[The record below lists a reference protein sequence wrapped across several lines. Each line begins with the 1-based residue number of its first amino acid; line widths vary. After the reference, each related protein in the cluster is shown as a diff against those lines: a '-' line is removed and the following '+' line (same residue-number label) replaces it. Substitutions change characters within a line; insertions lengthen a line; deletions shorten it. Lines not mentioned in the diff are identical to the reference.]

1 MDTNHLCSDKN
12 SPEKLCWIAVLTN
25 PGVDISRVQDDVMIC
40 HNCER
45 FKHVAERGTGRRAA
59 DKLISAT
66 IAKLMEQL
74 AQKRENLEMASRE
87 LKKNVEEL
95 SLLKSITD
103 AIARSDSLEK
113 GLRIMLT
120 GATSGDAFGFNRA
133 AVLLI
138 NDDSGYLEGKCAI
151 GPENI
156 EEAASIWNEMGN
168 TPIAQLLFN
177 ILNEADFSP
186 CALESLIE
194 SAKISVKDYDNPFIQ
209 SLKDG
214 VSRVIDIQDI
224 WYSRLDWSFWPL
236 ASKLA
241 VVPLISEGR
250 PLGLVIA
257 DNAITQKPITAEM
270 VDALKAL
277 ANACAPGLENA
288 ILRQQL
294 LAQLRE
300 LKRVHELLRSNQAYL
315 VQNER
320 LVEIGMLA
328 TKVAHELKIPLVTI
342 GGYARRVKSTVGTN
356 KFNGEMVD
364 VIIAEVDRLLNINS
378 EILEFSRRASLNIRE
393 CDLNAVV
400 ADSFNLF
407 KDRFK
412 NSGIKAEKKLLSSK
426 LIVRADPERLKQVI
440 LNLIENSLEA
450 MTRGGRLIVR
460 TIRQKDYVVLEIEDT
475 GMGMDKES
483 MDNLFKLFY
492 TTKEKGSGLG
502 LPVSKKIIDDHGGTI
517 NVQSVP
523 GSGTVFSVHLPA
535 YSDQED

>member
-1 MDTNHLCSDKN
+1 MEVNYHCDDRNSSD
-12 SPEKLCWIAVLTN
+12 KLCWIAVLTN

-45 FKHVAERGTGRRAA
+45 FKNVAERGAGRRTA

-74 AQKRENLEMASRE
+74 AQKRENLEIASRE

-133 AVLLI
+133 AVFLV
-138 NDDSGYLEGKCAI
+138 NEDSGYLEGKCAI
-151 GPENI
+151 GPLNK
-156 EEAASIWNEMGN
+156 EEAGSIWNEVSDIPMD
-168 TPIAQLLFN
+168 QLLAG
-177 ILNEADFSP
+177 ILNKSESVP
-186 CALESLIE
+186 CVLESLIE
-194 SAKISVKDYDNPFIQ
+194 STKIPLKDYDNPFIQ
-209 SLKDG
+209 SMREG
-214 VSRVIDIQDI
+214 VSRIIDIQDI
-224 WYSRLDWSFWPL
+224 WYSRLDWSFWPS

-257 DNAITQKPITAEM
+257 DNAITQKTITLEM

-342 GGYARRVKSTVGTN
+342 GGYARRIKSTMGTS
-356 KFNGEMVD
+356 KFNKEMVD

-378 EILEFSRRASLNIRE
+378 EILEFSRRSRLNIRE

-400 ADSFNLF
+400 TDSFNLF

-412 NSGIKAEKKLLSSK
+412 SSGIRAEKKLQSSK
-426 LIVRADPERLKQVI
+426 LMVRGDPERLKQVV

-450 MTRGGRLIVR
+450 MTHGGRLIVR
-460 TIRQKDYVVLEIEDT
+460 TMRQNDYAALEIEDT
-475 GMGMDKES
+475 GVGMDKES

-502 LPVSKKIIDDHGGTI
+502 LPVSKKIVDDHGGTI
-517 NVQSVP
+517 NVQSIP
-523 GSGTVFSVHLPA
+523 GSGTIFSVHLPA
-535 YSDQED
+535 CPNLDN

>member
-45 FKHVAERGTGRRAA
+45 FKHVAERGAGRRTA
-59 DKLISAT
+59 DKLVSAT

-74 AQKRENLEMASRE
+74 AQKRKNLEMASSE

-133 AVLLI
+133 AVFLI
-138 NDDSGYLEGKCAI
+138 NEDSGYLEGKCAI
-151 GPENI
+151 GPESI

-194 SAKISVKDYDNPFIQ
+194 SAKIPIKDYDNPFIQ
-209 SLKDG
+209 SMKDG
-214 VSRVIDIQDI
+214 ISRVIDIQDI
-224 WYSRLDWSFWPL
+224 WYSRLDWSFWPS

-250 PLGLVIA
+250 PLGLLIA
-257 DNAITQKPITAEM
+257 DNAITQKPITSDM
-270 VDALKAL
+270 VGALKAL

-342 GGYARRVKSTVGTN
+342 GGYARRVKSTVGTS
-356 KFNGEMVD
+356 KFNAEMVD
-364 VIIAEVDRLLNINS
+364 VIIAEVDRLLKINS
-378 EILEFSRRASLNIRE
+378 EILEFSRRARLNIRE

-412 NSGIKAEKKLLSSK
+412 NSGIRAEKKLFSSK
-426 LIVRADPERLKQVI
+426 LIVHADPERLKQVI

-460 TIRQKDYVVLEIEDT
+460 TVRQNDYVVLEIEDT
-475 GMGMDKES
+475 GIGMDKES

-517 NVQSVP
+517 NVQSIP

-535 YSDQED
+535 YSDRED